1 MTKLSL
7 TLLARSVRQTS
18 ERVLE
23 HFKVLGLRS
32 IRMIRTINGVFIKR
46 SLGVF
51 TCNVCVS
58 THEVTVYVSSIYLGI
73 LVVLYDTH
81 TIGVEG
87 LILTCII

>member
-1 MTKLSL
+1 M
-7 TLLARSVRQTS
+7 
-18 ERVLE
+18 
-23 HFKVLGLRS
+23 LGLRS
-32 IRMIRTINGVFIKR
+32 IRMIRTINGAFITR

-81 TIGVEG
+81 TIDVFCSFAIFKT
-87 LILTCII
+87 LKQFCVQ